1 MSFNENGQNENQNW
15 KIQNQTTR
23 STQQHQFDTNN
34 IQSTL
39 IYSDDHRPN
48 VFNATSEN
56 VGNKPLKTYEAGE
69 AHARSGVTTVRTDFS
84 GLFTGKQNLTRL
96 YQISIHSKCIK
107 FKGPQIRNQRI

>member
-23 STQQHQFDTNN
+23 NSQQHQFDTNN
-34 IQSTL
+34 IQSTP

-56 VGNKPLKTYEAGE
+56 VGNKPLKTSDPGD
-69 AHARSGVTTVRTDFS
+69 AHARSGVTTMRTDFS
-84 GLFTGKQNLTRL
+84 GLFTGKRSLTFRFKNVL
-96 YQISIHSKCIK
+96 QCKGIK
-107 FKGPQIRNQRI
+107 WGHITNRRI

>member
-23 STQQHQFDTNN
+23 NTQQHQFDTNN

-84 GLFTGKQNLTRL
+84 GLFTGKQSLTIL
-96 YQISIHSKCIK
+96 YQISIHSK
-107 FKGPQIRNQRI
+107 